1 MMADD
6 EKMSSGDDEDAL
18 KSICKSGM
26 KADFIAARNQKDF
39 SSSEVMAIRPD
50 ESNESERR
58 NTDLGP
64 FGRGGPESRPKDME
78 KHFPLQEPATYL
90 QFSHLTF
97 PLRNTP
103 VHPPFRRVFFASP
116 LLRRQG

>member
-64 FGRGGPESRPKDME
+64 FGRGGVR
-78 KHFPLQEPATYL
+78 
-90 QFSHLTF
+90 SHAQRIWKNIF
-97 PLRNTP
+97 HCRNLPRICNSVT
-103 VHPPFRRVFFASP
+103 
-116 LLRRQG
+116 